1 MFKVSCEWNVQI
13 AASSFN
19 PDICAQALQR
29 LPPPVNVQL
38 SGNRQKESAGN
49 IRILHWNSPE
59 KLFHQQ
65 YLNDYVEILAND
77 SPSSE
82 SLEYFYRLF
91 SVYQQLDGDLIR
103 RIHNANIN
111 KEMLQ
116 TREKVFPQAPNV
128 KNHIR
133 NEHSTQ
139 RRADDK
145 ENTIS
150 KSRYSGDECRDFRRL
165 AEVTHRV
172 HAFYFNFDF
181 ASIGISQIPFFN
193 FAYK

>member
-1 MFKVSCEWNVQI
+1 MFNAILSERPEVVFKVSCEWNVQI

-19 PDICAQALQR
+19 PDICAQAFQR

-116 TREKVFPQAPNV
+116 TREKVFPQALNV
-128 KNHIR
+128 KNQIS
-133 NEHSTQ
+133 NEHLHVDRTSS
-139 RRADDK
+139 DGK

-150 KSRYSGDECRDFRRL
+150 KSGYSRDE
-165 AEVTHRV
+165 
-172 HAFYFNFDF
+172 
-181 ASIGISQIPFFN
+181 
-193 FAYK
+193 